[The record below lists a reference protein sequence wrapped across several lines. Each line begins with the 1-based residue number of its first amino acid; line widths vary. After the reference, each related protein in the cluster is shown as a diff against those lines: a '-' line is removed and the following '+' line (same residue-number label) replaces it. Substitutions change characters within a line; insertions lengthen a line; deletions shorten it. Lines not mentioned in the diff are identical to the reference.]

1 MPAVPLA
8 EMLDSVRAEHSGY
21 DPGAVLQALV
31 VPTLWLLGSN
41 DRTVPTAVC
50 VEILT
55 AMRKPNFTI
64 DLLPA
69 GHGMLANPTGMAA
82 DAARSPGLAPGL
94 LPALSAFILRSTG
107 ASRQS
112 TG

>member
-1 MPAVPLA
+1 MLA
-8 EMLDSVRAEHSGY
+8 SVRAEHSGY
-21 DPGAVLQALV
+21 DPGPALQQLAI
-31 VPTLWLLGSN
+31 PTIWLLGSN

-50 VEILT
+50 VEIVAALN
-55 AMRKPNFTI
+55 KSNFTV

-82 DAARSPGLAPGL
+82 DDARSPGLAPGL
-94 LPALSAFILRSTG
+94 LQALSVFILRSTG
-107 ASRQS
+107 ASHPS